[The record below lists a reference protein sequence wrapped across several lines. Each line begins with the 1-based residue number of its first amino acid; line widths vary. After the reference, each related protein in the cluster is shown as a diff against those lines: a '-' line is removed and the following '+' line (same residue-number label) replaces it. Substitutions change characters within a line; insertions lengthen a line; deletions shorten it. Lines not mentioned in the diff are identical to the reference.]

1 MLVNSVNEDI
11 VVPEYVEKMRNGQYK
26 KVISPLGAAFL
37 SLGAILGSGVP
48 FIVALVMYFGGPA
61 GLLSWVVAGIIA
73 SFIAV
78 VFAEIAAIVPRT
90 GGVAVYPHV
99 TNGPIAGTLSG
110 WGTFVGYILSP
121 LGAAI
126 AIVELLSFF
135 VPPLY
140 NSSTGFLSFQGELLT
155 LLIVFLFFG
164 TNYLGTSFVNKTNI
178 GWTYLKVFS
187 LVGII
192 IFFLAF
198 DFHPSN
204 LTSFKGGFMPYG
216 PTGIMLGAAAT
227 VIAYTGFRQPIDF
240 AEEMKNPK
248 KDMRKAVLLSIGI
261 AGGIYFMLSLI
272 FIGAINWNTLGLQP
286 GNWKGLGALAY
297 PLPELGFM
305 AGLAIVAYFLFATS
319 IHATYSCNVV
329 YSGSAARVFAAM
341 SEDGYFPSIF
351 AKLSK
356 RSVPYVSIFAVLFI
370 QAIYL
375 FLIPAFLSVALAAA
389 GTILIS
395 YASGGVS
402 LMVLKKLRSDQHEN
416 IVIWWIVTF
425 VAFAAG
431 GLLIYWA
438 GWNTVKLVVPSVFI
452 GLLLLAYYSRK
463 VRITKN
469 AVMGG
474 IWFPAYLAFVIFF
487 SYYGSAYFGGKN
499 VIPFPLD
506 IVVFCAISVLFYL
519 WGIKS
524 GLTYIRSMTPQER
537 VSKQVTA
544 TGDILD

>member
-1 MLVNSVNEDI
+1 MVNSEI
-11 VVPEYVEKMRNGQYK
+11 ERMTVPKYVDDMRKGQYK
-26 KVISPLGAAFL
+26 KIISPLGAAFL

-78 VFAEIAAIVPRT
+78 VFAEISAIMPRT
-90 GGVAVYPHV
+90 GGVAVFPHE

-135 VPPLY
+135 APSLY
-140 NSSTGFLSFQGELLT
+140 DSSTGFLSFQGELLT

-227 VIAYTGFRQPIDF
+227 VIAYTGFRQPIEF

-248 KDMRKAVLLSIGI
+248 KDMRKAVLLSVGI
-261 AGGIYFMLSLI
+261 AGAIYFLLSLI
-272 FIGAINWNTLGLQP
+272 FIGAINWNTVGLKP
-286 GNWKGLGALAY
+286 GDWSGLGTLAY

-341 SEDGYFPSIF
+341 SENGYFPSIF
-351 AKLSK
+351 ARLSK
-356 RSVPYVSIFAVLFI
+356 RSVPYVSIFAVLMI

-389 GTILIS
+389 GTILVS
-395 YASGGVS
+395 YASGGIS
-402 LMVLKKLRSDQHEN
+402 LMVLKIFRSDQSESR
-416 IVIWWIVTF
+416 VIWWIVTF
-425 VAFAAG
+425 IAFAAG

-438 GWNTVKLVVPSVFI
+438 GWSTVRLVVPSVFV
-452 GLLLLAYYSRK
+452 GLLLLAYHSRK
-463 VRITKN
+463 IRISKS

-474 IWFPAYLAFVIFF
+474 IWFPVYLAFVMLF
-487 SYYGSAYFGGKN
+487 SYYGSTYFGGQN

-506 IVVFCAISVLFYL
+506 IIVFCVISAIFYL
-519 WGIKS
+519 WGIRS
-524 GLTYIRSMTPQER
+524 GLSYMRGKKVQQKNTI
-537 VSKQVTA
+537 QVET
-544 TGDILD
+544 TGESLG